1 MVRLAGKE
9 VAPDTDLGMKQCM
22 STISRNKTE
31 CVKLERIKEPKTN
44 VAREV
49 AVVSSTV
56 SRAKAE

>member
-22 STISRNKTE
+22 SMISRNKAE
-31 CVKLERIKEPKTN
+31 WVKLGRIKEPKTN